1 MLGIQASLALPRSQ
15 EPESLPSGMTY
26 PTWGQ
31 RNKRQ
36 KPQSR
41 EDAGLEKIQGDQ
53 TSILPSPTVPTV
65 ELRAEAGP
73 QHTAG
78 EQGAST
84 QNHWTEWR
92 FSVHLEPAGIGLFS
106 HLSLFSVFILW
117 RAY

>member
-1 MLGIQASLALPRSQ
+1 MLGIQEVWSSPGSQ
-15 EPESLPSGMTY
+15 EPEFLPSGMTY

-31 RNKRQ
+31 RNERQ

-53 TSILPSPTVPTV
+53 TSILPSQTVPTV

-84 QNHWTEWR
+84 QNHQTE
-92 FSVHLEPAGIGLFS
+92 
-106 HLSLFSVFILW
+106 
-117 RAY
+117 